1 MKRYIYLIIFTF
13 AAFILAFSF
22 PVSNFMKGI
31 YGTPGLLGL
40 IGILY
45 QIVRDQSK
53 HEKMEYL
60 QKQQLIFNIGS
71 ASHMANVAFDKHVEF
86 CEEYLV
92 KVHEA
97 MRALWKNGATEEA
110 GYFGN
115 ELYAIRLKHSAW
127 LTEEIGRLLFPFEQG
142 LIELG
147 SNKGF
152 INHARAVEE
161 FHEKRSEVIQKVNEN
176 FNKILGI
183 DVNQGLDAEIA
194 IDSVIKKIR
203 EILGIEEL
211 VCLRKKLISEAIKGI
226 EA

>member
-1 MKRYIYLIIFTF
+1 MKQYIYLIIFTF
-13 AAFILAFSF
+13 VAFILAFSF

-60 QKQQLIFNIGS
+60 QKQQQIFNIGS

-97 MRALWKNGATEEA
+97 MRALWIHGATEGA
-110 GYFGN
+110 VGFGN
-115 ELYAIRLKHSAW
+115 ELYAIRLKYSAW
-127 LTEEIGRLLFPFEQG
+127 LTGEIGRLLLPFEQG

-147 SNKGF
+147 ANKGF
-152 INHARAVEE
+152 ISQAKNVEE
-161 FHEKRSEVIQKVNEN
+161 FHEKRSEMLQKVSED
-176 FNKILGI
+176 FKRILGI
-183 DVNQGLDAEIA
+183 SVNQELDAEIA

-211 VCLRKKLISEAIKGI
+211 VRLRKKLISEAIKGI
-226 EA
+226 DA